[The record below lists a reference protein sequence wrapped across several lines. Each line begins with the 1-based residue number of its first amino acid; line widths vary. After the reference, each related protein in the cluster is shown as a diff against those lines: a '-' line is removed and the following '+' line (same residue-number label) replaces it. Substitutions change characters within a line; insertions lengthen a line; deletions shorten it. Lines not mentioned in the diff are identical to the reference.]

1 MEEHIVF
8 KEEKI
13 IADWSADMYEI
24 DETET
29 ADVEFLLNC
38 LGTTPKHILEIACGS
53 GRILVP
59 LAKAGHTAVG
69 LDMDE
74 AMLCKIPA
82 KAEGVDN
89 ITWRMADAIEDDWGS
104 DYDVIV
110 IAGNFLMN
118 IVSKE
123 SPEDAQKVLI
133 EKAKSALKPGG
144 MLYIDYN
151 HTYYPKQWYVYPGE
165 RIIWQGTD
173 SHGTSGKMLL
183 SDSTYETETGLIRS
197 TRRYELETAAR
208 EKIRKEIPSVKHFVS
223 LEQLHTW
230 LNAAG
235 FRIKEEYGDYAGNPI
250 SETTGRAIISATLM

>member
-1 MEEHIVF
+1 MF

-59 LAKAGHTAVG
+59 IAKAGHTAVG

-104 DYDVIV
+104 GYDVIV

-118 IVSKE
+118 IVSE
-123 SPEDAQKVLI
+123 GNPEHAQMLLM

-144 MLYIDYN
+144 TLYIDYN
-151 HTYYPKQWYVYPGE
+151 YTYYPQNWYIHPGE
-165 RIIWQGTD
+165 RVIWRGTAD
-173 SHGTSGKMLL
+173 GQ
-183 SDSTYETETGLIRS
+183 R
-197 TRRYELETAAR
+197 
-208 EKIRKEIPSVKHFVS
+208 IRKEIPSVKHFVS

-230 LNAAG
+230 LEAAG
-235 FRIKEEYGDYAGNPI
+235 FRIEEEYGDYAGNPI
-250 SETTGRAIISATLM
+250 GEATGRAIISATLM